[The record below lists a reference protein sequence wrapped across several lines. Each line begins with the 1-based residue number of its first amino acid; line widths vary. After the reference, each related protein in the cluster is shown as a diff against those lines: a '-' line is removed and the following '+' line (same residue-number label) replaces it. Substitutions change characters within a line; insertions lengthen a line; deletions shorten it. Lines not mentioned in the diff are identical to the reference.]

1 MDPRGLAI
9 ELTSARWE
17 EWLAAAERM
26 RHGRALLAAA
36 PRRRSAAPPRRHGG
50 ARPSLLWM
58 LAITALGFWLLRC

>member
-36 PRRRSAAPPRRHGG
+36 PRRRSVPRATRPFG
-50 ARPSLLWM
+50 ARPGLLWM